1 MPVEDVAEPDR
12 PDAEDDEVRASGL
25 YAQAGTFLQSS
36 LDLLKA
42 CQEGGSV
49 DRADCRL
56 VPEAIQSQ
64 AYGLAKQVE
73 LTPSPSAEQIA
84 AVSRKSDEAM
94 AALLDKGADPNK
106 PFQGQ
111 IHNMTLCC
119 DPEVNSSPFYRAA
132 IAADVDVLKVLLA
145 HGGRALAYLATLP
158 CDVLRLSAV
167 VYAQTK
173 DSTSSEERPVHGV
186 WIDLAAGFIEVEI
199 VHLVK
204 SDGPLRARQMEKVQN
219 DLGLPGGFHDPR

>member
-1 MPVEDVAEPDR
+1 M
-12 PDAEDDEVRASGL
+12 

-94 AALLDKGADPNK
+94 AALRRL
-106 PFQGQ
+106 
-111 IHNMTLCC
+111 
-119 DPEVNSSPFYRAA
+119 EVAVPPHYRLTVVRVHLLRGEGREAAEQLRQLRAA
-132 IAADVDVLKVLLA
+132 TTREADWSQWSRAEWNLLLA
-145 HGGRALAYLATLP
+145 AAQRCCGDAVGGEVSLATYRQLAGSLP
-158 CDVLRLSAV
+158 NPERAQYREIQELPRL
-167 VYAQTK
+167 T
-173 DSTSSEERPVHGV
+173 
-186 WIDLAAGFIEVEI
+186 
-199 VHLVK
+199 
-204 SDGPLRARQMEKVQN
+204 RQCTATPTTRE
-219 DLGLPGGFHDPR
+219 